1 MARRVNGW
9 ARLSNV
15 IKRRGIDTAAI
26 CQEANLTTSL
36 ARDQCDVEHI
46 NKTELVAINVCCT
59 SDSLTVQSRL

>member
-1 MARRVNGW
+1 MAGLVCQMSSKEGE
-9 ARLSNV
+9 LTQSM
-15 IKRRGIDTAAI
+15 AAI

-46 NKTELVAINVCCT
+46 NKTELVAINVCYT